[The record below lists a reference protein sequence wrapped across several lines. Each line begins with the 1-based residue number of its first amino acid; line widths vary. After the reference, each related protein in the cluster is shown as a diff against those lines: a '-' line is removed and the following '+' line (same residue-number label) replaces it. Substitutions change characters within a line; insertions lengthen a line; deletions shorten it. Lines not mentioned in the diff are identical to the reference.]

1 MDSLSHIICSERY
14 TPDINGDFR
23 SQKRSHDMKLMKFIV
38 VFSGVFIALCSC
50 NNGTKNKSELASV
63 RYLALGDSY
72 TIGQG
77 IDKGECW
84 PIQLG
89 TKLRE
94 MGFAVDKNDII
105 ARNGWETTDLL
116 NALAEA
122 SLKNYNL
129 VSLLIGVNNQYTKKP
144 FETYTKEFDLLINE
158 AIELVGENRIFVVSI
173 PDYGV
178 TPFGSNNSEKI
189 ALELDEYNEYAASK
203 CQVLQ
208 IPFINITEIS
218 RRLGD
223 SNDALATDSLHPSGT
238 QYGQW
243 VEEMLPS
250 VLEILNE

>member
-1 MDSLSHIICSERY
+1 MY
-14 TPDINGDFR
+14 
-23 SQKRSHDMKLMKFIV
+23 KRQ
-38 VFSGVFIALCSC
+38 
-50 NNGTKNKSELASV
+50 
-63 RYLALGDSY
+63 
-72 TIGQG
+72 GQG

-94 MGFAVDKNDII
+94 TGFAVDKNDII

-116 NALAEA
+116 NALADA

-129 VSLLIGVNNQYTKKP
+129 VSLLIGVNNQYSKKP

-189 ALELDEYNEYAASK
+189 ASELDEYNEYASSK

-223 SNDALATDSLHPSGT
+223 SNNALATDSLHPSGM